1 MALDETNLLVLQKSG
16 TEKEK
21 LCASQILPVRRQS
34 YLLLCTLLVANAI
47 VNETLPILIDRISGE
62 GWSAILISTMLLL
75 IFAEILPQAFFTRY
89 GLVAGAKLI
98 W

>member
-1 MALDETNLLVLQKSG
+1 MALDETNLVVLQRSG
-16 TEKEK
+16 TQQER
-21 LCASQILPVRRQS
+21 LYASQILPVRRQS

-47 VNETLPILIDRISGE
+47 VNESLPILMDRLSGE
-62 GWSAILISTMLLL
+62 GWVAIVVSTILLL
-75 IFAEILPQAFFTRY
+75 LFAEILPQAFFTRY